1 MSDVPLPSNQDASY
15 SDLLEMEAET
25 LSHQDISVQVVA
37 PPSEEGE
44 GEADVEVQEVTE
56 DSDDELEVV
65 PAPGEGGSE
74 TEADLMAQEDVQTAA
89 TTEQDA
95 SANAVPPP
103 RPRVQ
108 NPPPFEPIPEHRR
121 SFKQMVCLAGMPRA
135 GGTLLTAILSE
146 NPKIHTEGHSPL
158 CQLMW
163 DTYLSY
169 QDKCN
174 REFASNGKDRML
186 PQIIGQMPHAYYQN
200 VPPGTEVV
208 VDRCRSWTHE
218 FNVNMLR
225 GSVDPNMKII
235 VMDRPIHDV
244 VRSYARM
251 LANTPMGGSLDKVL
265 PQLLQPDCEPILRAW
280 TGVQWAKAV
289 AKEVPGLFLIV
300 SYDELVSEP
309 AKTLEKIYAFCGWEP
324 FEHHFD
330 QVKMR
335 HPENANVH
343 GLPEQFEVRP
353 QVAKRANQVV
363 LPEEV
368 VKILQ
373 NYTTK

>member
-1 MSDVPLPSNQDASY
+1 MSEVPLPSNQDASY
-15 SDLLEMEAET
+15 GDLLETEG
-25 LSHQDISVQVVA
+25 LSHQDISVQLVA
-37 PPSEEGE
+37 TPSEGGE
-44 GEADVEVQEVTE
+44 GDEVEVHDVTE
-56 DSDDELEVV
+56 DSDDEIVAMEK
-65 PAPGEGGSE
+65 
-74 TEADLMAQEDVQTAA
+74 EDVNAPK

-95 SANAVPPP
+95 SSNAVSPP
-103 RPRVQ
+103 RMQ
-108 NPPPFEPIPEHRR
+108 NPPFEPIPEHRR

-163 DTYLSY
+163 DTYTSY

-200 VPPGTEVV
+200 VPPDTEVV

-225 GSVDPNMKII
+225 GSLDPNIKII

-251 LANTPMGGSLDKVL
+251 LADTPMGGSLDKVL

-324 FEHHFD
+324 FEHDFN

-353 QVAKRANQVV
+353 QVAKRANRMV

-368 VKILQ
+368 MKILQ
-373 NYTTK
+373 NYKE